1 MNEPGTAPAKTILVV
16 DDEKAVCQV
25 MSLALGRAGYGV
37 VTADA
42 PKAAIAAMRAHACR
56 VVFIDL
62 NLPGTSG
69 LDLCRIIK
77 PEHPHTMV
85 YLLTGYAPES
95 AMHEFRAAGFRD
107 LLIKPVDL
115 KVLAAV
121 VHEAFAVELTAGVNL
136 RRRHPRCAAGRYRC
150 EPA

>member
-1 MNEPGTAPAKTILVV
+1 
-16 DDEKAVCQV
+16 
-25 MSLALGRAGYGV
+25 
-37 VTADA
+37 
-42 PKAAIAAMRAHACR
+42 MRAHACR

-69 LDLCRIIK
+69 LELCRIIK
-77 PEHPHTMV
+77 SEHPHTMA

-95 AMHEFRAAGFRD
+95 AMHEFRAAGFQD

-121 VHEAFAVELTAGVNL
+121 VHEAFAVESTAGVNL
-136 RRRHPRCAAGRYRC
+136 RRRHPHCAAGRYRC

>member
-25 MSLALGRAGYGV
+25 MSLALSRAGYDV
-37 VTADA
+37 VTADS
-42 PKAAIAAMRAHACR
+42 PEAAIAAMRVHACR

-69 LDLCRIIK
+69 IELCRIIK
-77 PEHPHTMV
+77 SEHPHTMA

-95 AMHEFRAAGFRD
+95 AMYEFRAAGFQD

-121 VHEAFAVELTAGVNL
+121 VREAFAVELTAGVNV
-136 RRRHPRCAAGRYRC
+136 RREHPHCPAGRYRC

>member
-1 MNEPGTAPAKTILVV
+1 MNEPGITPAKTILVV
-16 DDEKAVCQV
+16 DDEQAVCQV

-37 VTADA
+37 VTADS
-42 PKAAIAAMRAHACR
+42 PEAAIAAMRAHACR

-69 LDLCRIIK
+69 LELCRIIK
-77 PEHPHTMV
+77 SEHPHTIA

-95 AMHEFRAAGFRD
+95 AMHEFRAAGFQD
-107 LLIKPVDL
+107 LLIKPLDL

-121 VHEAFAVELTAGVNL
+121 VHEAFAVESTAGVNL

>member
-1 MNEPGTAPAKTILVV
+1 MP
-16 DDEKAVCQV
+16 
-25 MSLALGRAGYGV
+25 
-37 VTADA
+37 
-42 PKAAIAAMRAHACR
+42 

-69 LDLCRIIK
+69 LDLCPIIK
-77 PEHPHTMV
+77 SEHPHTMA
-85 YLLTGYAPES
+85 YLLTGFAPQS

-121 VHEAFAVELTAGVNL
+121 VHEAFAVELTAGVNA
-136 RRRHPRCAAGRYRC
+136 RRAHPQCPAGRYRC
-150 EPA
+150 ERPEVSPPAAPPVTAARCAKR